1 MKASLFGIGLGA
13 LIALGIAGPAS
24 AEWTKTYVV
33 DWVEPAMYY
42 GAKAGVADPGTDCPA
57 GTNPEIDWVKVL
69 MRAGYTE
76 AEARWLRDPA
86 NPSREPNHGQNQ
98 MAFRGQNRENVYIQ
112 PWTTPDPGMV
122 EVTGK
127 LGEGFDLDGKPS
139 NGFTSPDGAKG
150 IDNQYYRAL
159 GCAKSYRGPPRLSSG
174 AISTNDSM
182 RNGAWTMLV
191 TLHGEGKDPMNDSN
205 VSVGFYMSDDK
216 IVKDGNGEVS
226 PDYTFRIRP
235 SKLEGVF
242 KAKSSKG
249 VITTIK
255 PMPEVWMH
263 DAGSTRDLQLLQA
276 RLNLRITEDGA
287 LEGLVGGYRPWQPVY
302 DALVNSRGTVVEV
315 LGWIQL
321 PAVYYALKRNADY
334 SPAGANGQKSH
345 ISYAMRVHALPAFV
359 VAPGAATTVASV
371 ESYRANYPK
380 SDDVPPAPVFG
391 AIDGLIQRPG
401 LPVGDALIKFPVP
414 EPFLAKYGGAQA
426 DGR

>member
-1 MKASLFGIGLGA
+1 MKSTW
-13 LIALGIAGPAS
+13 LGIAIGAATALCVAGPAS
-24 AEWTKTYVV
+24 AEWTRTYVV

-76 AEARWLRDPA
+76 AEARWLRDPS

-98 MAFRGQNRENVYIQ
+98 MAFRGKNRENVYIQ

-127 LGEGFDLDGKPS
+127 LGEGFDLDGKSS
-139 NGFTSPDGAKG
+139 NGFVSPDGAKG

-174 AISTNDSM
+174 AIGTNDTM

-191 TLHGEGKDPMNDSN
+191 TLHGKGKDPMNDSN
-205 VSVGFYMSDDK
+205 VTVGFYMSDDK

-226 PDYTFRIRP
+226 PDYTFRIKP

-249 VITTIK
+249 VITTTK

-263 DAGSTRDLQLLQA
+263 DAGSARDLQLLQA
-276 RLNLRITEDGA
+276 QLKLHINEDGG
-287 LEGLVGGYRPWQPVY
+287 LEGLVGGYRPWKPVY
-302 DALVNSRGTVVEV
+302 DALVNGRGTVVEV
-315 LGWIQL
+315 LGWIEL

-334 SPAGANGQKSH
+334 SPAGSDGEKSH
-345 ISYAMRVHALPAFV
+345 ISYAMRVHAIPAFV
-359 VAPGAATTVASV
+359 MAPGAVTPVASV
-371 ESYRANYPK
+371 ASYRANYPK
-380 SDDVPPAPVFG
+380 SDDIPPPPVFG

-401 LPVGDALIKFPVP
+401 LPVGDALVKFPVP
-414 EPFLAKYGGAQA
+414 EQFLAKYGGSQT